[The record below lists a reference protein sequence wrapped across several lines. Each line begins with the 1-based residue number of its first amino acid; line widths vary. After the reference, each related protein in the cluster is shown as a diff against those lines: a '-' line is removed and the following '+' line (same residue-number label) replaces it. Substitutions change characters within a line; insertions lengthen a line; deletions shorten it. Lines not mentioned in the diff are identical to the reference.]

1 MASSSEGPPNPIPN
15 ISRIQSQPTS
25 DAGSNLYDPYHPT
38 HIAGDMN
45 KTIDEAEYDRHR
57 LHKYDQITAK
67 KHFPDDGAIHH
78 MPQDGKY
85 LGLAC
90 LYLISCVV
98 VVCWMMIGGPR
109 LVPRQDTR
117 ITNIIIS
124 ITSKGALGLALW
136 IVTLRLRVQWTYI
149 LVSRKRVRLRSL
161 LAACSKEGSLSR
173 VCHIHT
179 SPTLGIGL
187 TAVIGAAV
195 TILMTLT
202 SAGFKYVVLPGTA
215 IQEYPGPDF
224 VSICNYSLVTNTSGY
239 FCVGPA
245 NSSADTIGIE
255 WDYIDIVSSG
265 AGGNVLRSNGTSGTM
280 SANVTLT
287 SSPANL
293 RLPANPTPP
302 WAAIDVSCRNVA
314 LSLSVVGNGTST
326 TNVLFVDN
334 RQMDTLTV
342 AEMPTWSS
350 QVQLYRQV
358 NDSGPYSTLNPW
370 YMVLLARHMDDG
382 TSNIQGLSGS
392 AVTYLGNSFLDLHG
406 YNGSVLQGVLGAAAY
421 CTFSGS
427 TGGSWPSTTWPART
441 TTNVVVGKGP
451 YNDVIDISTVFLN
464 YGPSWQYNPV
474 SGNSLPGGSV
484 SYIANL
490 TTEADNF
497 GDFIALYMR
506 NQWAL
511 MMYSNNFI
519 QGSVTNTPYRV
530 RTEPQLYIEATTILI
545 APASALGVCVL
556 CAFVC
561 MFTMWR
567 LGGWYGFVDIA
578 PWWLMKATGAMGC
591 GKELG
596 HETNKSEFETWSNNV
611 ECEYDEVSDAG
622 TRQLTLM
629 SAV

>member
-1 MASSSEGPPNPIPN
+1 
-15 ISRIQSQPTS
+15 
-25 DAGSNLYDPYHPT
+25 
-38 HIAGDMN
+38 
-45 KTIDEAEYDRHR
+45 
-57 LHKYDQITAK
+57 
-67 KHFPDDGAIHH
+67 

-109 LVPRQDTR
+109 PVPRQDTR

-124 ITSKGALGLALW
+124 IASKGALTLALW

-149 LVSRKRVRLRSL
+149 LVSRQHVQLRSL

-173 VCHIHT
+173 VRHIHT
-179 SPTLGIGL
+179 SPTHGIGL
-187 TAVIGAAV
+187 TAAIGAAV

-202 SAGFKYVVLPGTA
+202 SAGFKYIVLPGTA
-215 IQEYPGPDF
+215 IQEYSGPDF
-224 VSICNYSLVTNTSGY
+224 VSICNYSLVNSTTGY
-239 FCVGPA
+239 SCLGTANAETVGA
-245 NSSADTIGIE
+245 E
-255 WDYIDIVSSG
+255 WDYLDIVSSG

-287 SSPANL
+287 SAPANL

-302 WAAIDVSCRNVA
+302 WVAIDVSCKNVT
-314 LSLSVVGNGTST
+314 LSLSVVGNGSSESSS

-334 RQMDTLTV
+334 RQLDTLTV
-342 AEMPTWSS
+342 AEMPSWSS
-350 QVQLYRQV
+350 QVQLYKLI
-358 NDSGPYSTLNPW
+358 NDTGPASNLSPW
-370 YMVLLARHMDDG
+370 YIVQLARDLNDG
-382 TSNIQGLSGS
+382 SANMQGLSGS

-406 YNGSVLQGVLGAAAY
+406 YNGPVLQGILGAPAY

-427 TGGSWPSTTWPART
+427 TGGSWPSATWPART

-451 YNDVIDISTVFLN
+451 YNGVIDISTVFLN

-474 SGNSLPGGSV
+474 SANSLPGGSV

-490 TTEADNF
+490 TTDADNF
-497 GDFIALYMR
+497 GDFIAIYIR

-511 MMYSNNFI
+511 VAYTNNFI
-519 QGSVTNTPYRV
+519 QGFVTNTSYRV
-530 RTEPQLYIEATTILI
+530 RTQPQLYIQATTILV

-561 MFTMWR
+561 MFTMSR
-567 LGGWYGFVDIA
+567 LGARYGVVDVA
-578 PWWLMKATGAMGC
+578 PWWLLKATGVAC
-591 GKELG
+591 GMERG
-596 HETNKSEFETWSNNV
+596 HETSKSEFETWSNNV
-611 ECEYDEVSDAG
+611 ECVYSDEVSDAG
-622 TRQLTLM
+622 ARRLTFM
-629 SAV
+629 SDLHR

>member
-1 MASSSEGPPNPIPN
+1 
-15 ISRIQSQPTS
+15 
-25 DAGSNLYDPYHPT
+25 
-38 HIAGDMN
+38 
-45 KTIDEAEYDRHR
+45 
-57 LHKYDQITAK
+57 
-67 KHFPDDGAIHH
+67 

-98 VVCWMMIGGPR
+98 VVCWMMIGGPK

-124 ITSKGALGLALW
+124 IASKGALGLALW
-136 IVTLRLRVQWTYI
+136 IVTLRLRVQWTNI
-149 LVSRKRVRLRSL
+149 LVSGQHVQLRSL
-161 LAACSKEGSLSR
+161 LAACSKGGGLSR
-173 VCHIHT
+173 VRHIRT
-179 SPTLGIGL
+179 SPTRGIGL
-187 TAVIGAAV
+187 TAAIGAAV

-224 VSICNYSLVTNTSGY
+224 VSICNYSLVTSTTGY
-239 FCVGPA
+239 FCVGTA
-245 NSSADTIGIE
+245 NAQTVSIE
-255 WDYIDIVSSG
+255 WNYLDIVNSG
-265 AGGNVLRSNGTSGTM
+265 AGGNVLRSNGISGTM

-287 SSPANL
+287 SAPADL

-302 WAAIDVSCRNVA
+302 WTAIDVSCRNVA
-314 LSLSVVGNGTST
+314 LSLSVVGNGSSS

-334 RQMDTLTV
+334 RQLDTLTV
-342 AEMPTWSS
+342 AEMPSWSS
-350 QVQLYRQV
+350 QVQLYQQA
-358 NDSGPYSTLNPW
+358 NDTGPASSLSPY
-370 YMVLLARHMDDG
+370 YMVLLARDLDDG

-406 YNGSVLQGVLGAAAY
+406 YNGPVLQGVLGAAAY

-427 TGGSWPSTTWPART
+427 TGGSWPSATWPART

-451 YNDVIDISTVFLN
+451 YDGVIDISTVFLN

-474 SGNSLPGGSV
+474 SANSLPGGSV

-497 GDFIALYMR
+497 GDFIAMYMR

-511 MMYSNNFI
+511 MMYTNNFI
-519 QGSVTNTPYRV
+519 QGFVTNTPYRV
-530 RTEPQLYIEATTILI
+530 RTQPQLYIQATTILV

-561 MFTMWR
+561 MFTMSR
-567 LGGWYGFVDIA
+567 LGARYDQMDLA
-578 PWWLMKATGAMGC
+578 PWWLMKATGVVC
-591 GKELG
+591 GL
-596 HETNKSEFETWSNNV
+596 ETNKSEFKTWSNNV
-611 ECEYDEVSDAG
+611 ECVYSDEG
-622 TRQLTLM
+622 LM
-629 SAV
+629 LS